1 MRILNRPM
9 FKRGGST
16 GQGITSGLTPRKKFK
31 QGSIDWD
38 EVIAGR
44 DKLIES
50 YGRPPRG
57 YGVYDFLTDWGL
69 RMASATPKGNVL
81 QTAASEAIE
90 PHQKLMA
97 GKGEQEMADYV
108 AGVQATSGSLS
119 AVADVAAAQAKA
131 SELNKDFSD
140 KRRIE
145 MITERNMTKA
155 QPGSW
160 LSTIQGA
167 RGSAIGE
174 VAINNL
180 IDRGISNVGMVPNI
194 SEEQNFKYDLQSL
207 DPDKIWF
214 NPDNQ
219 QWLVVSQVKEDGKI
233 VNKEKTFFDEN
244 EAIKFHT
251 QKKTLDNIDIETKTT
266 VTEDGKKQTVQ
277 EIEKE
282 KEAYVYK
289 PEDFEPKSSPDVVA
303 EAIKNQE
310 KDYDE
315 VTKFWDWLAS
325 EKEFGNYFKKKQDKV
340 TQLPPG
346 LRK

>member
-16 GQGITSGLTPRKKFK
+16 GQGITSGLRR
-31 QGSIDWD
+31 QGYATGLDVQKIK
-38 EVIAGR
+38 ELKEQTLGM
-44 DKLIES
+44 

-57 YGVYDFLTDWGL
+57 YNTYDFLTDWGL
-69 RMASATPKGNVL
+69 RMVSATPKGNVL
-81 QTAASEAIE
+81 QTAAAEAIE

-97 GKGEQEMADYV
+97 GKSEAEMAEYLSGIKATD
-108 AGVQATSGSLS
+108 QAVSSLT
-119 AVADVAAAQAKA
+119 DIAAAEAKA
-131 SELNKDFSD
+131 NELNKDFSD

-155 QPGSW
+155 QVGTW
-160 LSTIQGA
+160 LATIQGA

-214 NPDNQ
+214 NPDKQ

-282 KEAYVYK
+282 KEAYVWK